1 MKHCLCCGTAAPD
14 DADTCPS
21 CGEGSWSASDGKKA
35 AKPKSEPKAGAKAK
49 ASDGKKAAS

>member
-1 MKHCLCCGTAAPD
+1 MKHCLCCGAEAHD
-14 DADTCPS
+14 DTDTCPS

-35 AKPKSEPKAGAKAK
+35 AKPKASAKAEPKAK